1 VCDCSADASCSVTID
16 TACSGAL
23 VALHLACQA
32 LQAGECDGAVIGASN
47 LSLSPDYAL
56 SLTRLG
62 AIAADGQCKTFD
74 ASANGYGRG
83 EGTNAV
89 YVKRLSD
96 AIRDGDSIRAVIRGT
111 SSNRFVCSVLIQDLD
126 TNSFSSGA
134 TPAIT
139 EPSGRAQADTILQAY
154 AQAGINDFS
163 ETGYFECHGTGT
175 PVGDCI
181 ELGAVGSVFS
191 ESHKTQD
198 ALWVGSVSQSFLV
211 VSRRYTNMN
220 RQNQTSD
227 IQRLLVV

>member
-1 VCDCSADASCSVTID
+1 MRLILVVPGMLSFQKVDYGADTRHSCSVTID

-47 LSLSPDYAL
+47 LFLSPDYAL

-96 AIRDGDSIRAVIRGT
+96 AIRDGDNIRAVIRGT
-111 SSNRFVCSVLIQDLD
+111 SSNRC
-126 TNSFSSGA
+126 
-134 TPAIT
+134 
-139 EPSGRAQADTILQAY
+139 
-154 AQAGINDFS
+154 
-163 ETGYFECHGTGT
+163 
-175 PVGDCI
+175 
-181 ELGAVGSVFS
+181 
-191 ESHKTQD
+191 
-198 ALWVGSVSQSFLV
+198 VSKQG
-211 VSRRYTNMN
+211 
-220 RQNQTSD
+220 
-227 IQRLLVV
+227 